1 MRRAFSKKQT
11 ALLMIPVVILV
22 LYLLFCAVILVWSQ
36 ISDPAYLGNLLVSL
50 VIDPTNLIF
59 KLFLPFAALVV
70 LINVI
75 LNGYACRYR
84 ANNLEF
90 LIYRKGKAVLN
101 LLYKD
106 AVSVEYKPMKFLW
119 FNQGYHVIIKMKKY
133 TLDFDYV
140 ETSFRHRQHPENFPF
155 EIIKKKIEELNA
167 ENPDKTSAA
176 EQREITAQGTM
187 RCAYRKKTAVF
198 LMIPVVII
206 AVYLLVM
213 TYLIIEAVI
222 RGGANYFGL
231 AVMWVLM
238 YILPEAV
245 VEILLFKYIIRGYD
259 CRYKANETEF
269 TVSRKSD
276 IILRV
281 LFKDAI
287 SVEYKPMKFLW
298 VEQGLHVIIKTTNG
312 TYNFNYVAPSRRLLH
327 EHKELPFEIIRTKG
341 RTDEKA

>member
-1 MRRAFSKKQT
+1 
-11 ALLMIPVVILV
+11 MIPVVILV
-22 LYLLFCAVILVWSQ
+22 LYLLFCAVIIVWAQ
-36 ISDPAYLGNLLVSL
+36 ISDPAYIGNLLMSL
-50 VIDPTNLIF
+50 VVDPTNLIVM
-59 KLFLPFAALVV
+59 LFLPFAALVV
-70 LINVI
+70 LVNVI

-106 AVSVEYKPMKFLW
+106 AVGVEYKPMKFLW

-140 ETSFRHRQHPENFPF
+140 ETSFRHQQHPENFPF
-155 EIIKKKIEELNA
+155 EIIRQKIEELNHG
-167 ENPDKTSAA
+167 KTPAA
-176 EQREITAQGTM
+176 EQRELTAQGTM

-213 TYLIIEAVI
+213 TYLIINSVI

-231 AVMWVLM
+231 AFMWTLI

-245 VEILLFKYIIRGYD
+245 FEILLFKYIIRGYD
-259 CRYKANETEF
+259 CRYKASETEF
-269 TVSRKSD
+269 TVFRKSD

-312 TYNFNYVAPSRRLLH
+312 TYSFDYVVPSRRLLH
-327 EHKELPFEIIRTKG
+327 EHGDLPFEIIRTKG
-341 RTDEKA
+341 QTAGKT

>member
-11 ALLMIPVVILV
+11 ILLLIPVVIIIA
-22 LYLLFCAVILVWSQ
+22 YLTAFLITVIMSQAVDSG
-36 ISDPAYLGNLLVSL
+36 YLGNLVVSL
-50 VIDPTNLIF
+50 FYDPLRWVFMI
-59 KLFLPFAALVV
+59 FLPLAVLIV

-119 FNQGYHVIIKMKKY
+119 FNQGFHVIIKMKKY

-140 ETSFRHRQHPENFPF
+140 ETSFLKRQHPENFPF
-155 EIIKKKIEELNA
+155 EIIKQKIEELNHG
-167 ENPDKTSAA
+167 KTPTA
-176 EQREITAQGTM
+176 EQQELTAQGTM
-187 RCAYRKKTAVF
+187 RCAYRKKTAVL

-206 AVYLLVM
+206 GAYLLIM
-213 TYLIIEAVI
+213 TFLIILSFI
-222 RGGANYFGL
+222 RNGAYYMGL
-231 AVMWVLM
+231 VFMWTLM

-259 CRYKANETEF
+259 CRYKATETEF
-269 TVSRKSD
+269 TVSRKND
-276 IILRV
+276 IIIRV
-281 LFKDAI
+281 LFKDAV

-298 VEQGLHVIIKTTNG
+298 VEQGLHVFIKTKNNTQS
-312 TYNFNYVAPSRRLLH
+312 FDYVAPTRRLLR
-327 EHKELPFEIIRTKG
+327 ELEDLPFEIIRTKIG
-341 RTDEKA
+341 EQNAD